1 MKTGKRRNLRGEP
14 EKRRGGRRRLEEDGK
29 ERIAKERQP
38 LFAITDRCGLPG
50 LDVRTE
56 DTGLRS
62 DQSFRCASCGT
73 ARLIGFGVDS
83 PSKSRVT
90 TSISI
95 ESSDII
101 ASSIAQAAR
110 RQSRQDQSERSSDED
125 EKSLLFAGGGCR
137 KGSWGDVGEARR
149 AAGRTVESSKNE
161 FLACRTVC
169 SFVFLVFR

>member
-1 MKTGKRRNLRGEP
+1 MRSDF
-14 EKRRGGRRRLEEDGK
+14 GR
-29 ERIAKERQP
+29 I
-38 LFAITDRCGLPG
+38 RCG
-50 LDVRTE
+50 
-56 DTGLRS
+56 
-62 DQSFRCASCGT
+62 
-73 ARLIGFGVDS
+73 S

-169 SFVFLVFR
+169 SFEFLVSPLRGRNDLSRRVEKGFDWIQEKKKTSWRRETERRRIL